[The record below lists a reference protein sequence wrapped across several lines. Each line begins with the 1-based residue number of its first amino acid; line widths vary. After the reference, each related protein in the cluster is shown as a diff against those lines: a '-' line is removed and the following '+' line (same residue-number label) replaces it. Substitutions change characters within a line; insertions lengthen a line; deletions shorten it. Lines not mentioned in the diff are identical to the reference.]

1 MERDEE
7 LMTRVAWAYYNE
19 ELTQAEIAS
28 RLGLTRARVNR
39 MLQECRES
47 GLVQILINSET
58 AGCVALERRLE
69 RRYGLVKAVVVP
81 TPARENKLYAAI
93 GMAAGMYVSESLRD
107 GQSLGLGWGKTLR
120 AAARGL
126 RQRPAGE
133 VSIVSLFGGLPHSAT
148 TNPYDVASV
157 FARKLSAVEC
167 YFIAAPMYV
176 SSEAVR
182 EVLISQAMFD
192 EVFERA
198 SRVDMALV
206 GAGDLTTRSTNV
218 DLGAL
223 TREEWYSLLDAGAVG
238 EIFGYFLD
246 ETGRPVDHPLNN
258 RFMGS
263 DFTRLKDIPCK
274 VVASGGGHKARI
286 LKAVLEGGHAEVL
299 ITDEMAAQAV
309 LSESVYGGQ

>member
-120 AAARGL
+120 AAARGI
-126 RQRPAGE
+126 RQRPAGDLA
-133 VSIVSLFGGLPHSAT
+133 IVSLFGGLPHSAT

-157 FARKLSAVEC
+157 FARTLSAAEC

-176 SSEAVR
+176 SSEEVR
-182 EVLISQAMFD
+182 EVLMSQTMFD

-198 SRVDMALV
+198 AEVDMALV
-206 GAGDLTTRSTNV
+206 GAGDLTSRSTNV
-218 DLGAL
+218 VLGAL
-223 TREEWYSLLDAGAVG
+223 TRDEWRSLLDVGAAG

-246 ETGRPVDHPLNN
+246 GEGNLVDHPLNN
-258 RFMGS
+258 RFMGG
-263 DFTRLKDIPCK
+263 DFGRLRNIPCK
-274 VVASGGGHKARI
+274 VVASGGAHKAGI
-286 LKAVLEGGHAEVL
+286 LRAVLEGGYANVF
-299 ITDEMAAQAV
+299 ITDELAAKAV
-309 LSESVYGGQ
+309 LDQEGT

>member
-39 MLQECRES
+39 MLQGCRES
-47 GLVQILINSET
+47 GMVQILINSET
-58 AGCVALERRLE
+58 AGCVALERKLE
-69 RRYGLVKAVVVP
+69 QRYGLVKAVVVP

-93 GMAAGMYVSESLRD
+93 GMAAGMHVSDALRD
-107 GQSLGLGWGKTLR
+107 GQSLGLGWGRTLR
-120 AAARGL
+120 SAARGI

-133 VSIVSLFGGLPHSAT
+133 VSIISLFGGLPHSAT

-157 FARKLSAVEC
+157 FARKLNAAKC

-176 SSEAVR
+176 SSQEVR
-182 EVLISQAMFD
+182 EVLMSQAMFD

-198 SRVDMALV
+198 ARVDMALI

-218 DLGAL
+218 VLGAL
-223 TREEWYSLLDAGAVG
+223 TRGEWRSLLEVGAVG

-246 ETGRPVDHPLNN
+246 AQGALVDHPLNK
-258 RFMGS
+258 RFMGG
-263 DFTRLKDIPCK
+263 DFERLRQVPCK
-274 VVASGGGHKARI
+274 VVASGGVHKVRV
-286 LKAVLEGGHAEVL
+286 LQAVLAGGHADVL
-299 ITDEMAAQAV
+299 ITDELAAEAV
-309 LSESVYGGQ
+309 LDRVVA